1 MSTNSEPKSISISQK
16 EFNGGLLD
24 REQFSD
30 PTNDLPPPTS
40 NNRETDEVAKK
51 LQDQPPVEAD
61 KAIAKVSRRNSV
73 VINAL
78 LQGLPTSSNDLLPA
92 PSFRKPD
99 KPQNITFP
107 STPKLTH
114 ASKHPRTEENGTG
127 RVVSNSEPPPKRSR
141 PKLRPRHTLDPETF
155 PVGIHENLTQPPSPL
170 FFSHS
175 QRPRP
180 IFPPSYSSAEAAA
193 TMLNKARDE
202 AASGGIRTLKLARG
216 SLSTASPPPSSS
228 PGSWALME
236 TNSIPRSPDARG
248 IQTGLQLL
256 GNVGIIELL
265 EQE

>member
-1 MSTNSEPKSISISQK
+1 MSTNLEPKSIFTSQE
-16 EFNGGLLD
+16 EFNGQLSD
-24 REQFSD
+24 REQFSN
-30 PTNDLPPPTS
+30 PTNVLPPPTS
-40 NNRETDEVAKK
+40 NNRESDEVAKK
-51 LQDQPPVEAD
+51 RQDQHPVEAD
-61 KAIAKVSRRNSV
+61 KAVAKDSKRNSV
-73 VINAL
+73 VINAP

-99 KPQNITFP
+99 KPQNITLP

-127 RVVSNSEPPPKRSR
+127 RAVSNSEPPLKRPR
-141 PKLRPRHTLDPETF
+141 PKLKPRHTLDPETF
-155 PVGIHENLTQPPSPL
+155 PVGFHKNLTQPSSPL

-180 IFPPSYSSAEAAA
+180 ILPPSYSSAEAAA

-228 PGSWALME
+228 PGSWASME
-236 TNSIPRSPDARG
+236 RTSIPRSPDARG
-248 IQTGLQLL
+248 KQTGLQLL